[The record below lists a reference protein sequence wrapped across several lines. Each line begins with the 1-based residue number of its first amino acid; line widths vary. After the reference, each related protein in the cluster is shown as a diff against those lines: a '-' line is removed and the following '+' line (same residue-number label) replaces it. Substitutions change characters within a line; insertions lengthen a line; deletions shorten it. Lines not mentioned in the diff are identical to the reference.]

1 MDKTIVKSIVLPS
14 LVILVGGLVVLGLGW
29 LSYVGIYLWFETT
42 FYPFDPLSVP
52 ADLLRIIATL
62 LMMAVIGIVYL
73 FKVPTLVKA
82 TLLVPAMGTFLIT
95 MVLSFYTHITF
106 VIIMISLVVIMG
118 CVIIARFRFSWYYYL
133 ALGYATVLAIVY
145 AWPR

>member
-14 LVILVGGLVVLGLGW
+14 LVILVGGFVVLGLGW

-42 FYPFDPLSVP
+42 FYPFDPLSGSGRSP
-52 ADLLRIIATL
+52 SNHRY
-62 LMMAVIGIVYL
+62 AVDDGIIGIVYL